1 MNNINQ
7 YIVIQWMM
15 NKRKKII
22 ILKNKIRRALRI
34 WLKNMNKIMIKTK
47 LAIIRRVLI
56 MIALLILIIELVI
69 KVSLLILM
77 IIWISILIR
86 RRQLRKMDKV
96 ETIIVRQIK
105 KKKKLVKIK
114 TKSESNEKLLIIQI
128 LDINRTL
135 IIKNEQKDIEIIIY
149 RL

>member
-1 MNNINQ
+1 
-7 YIVIQWMM
+7 
-15 NKRKKII
+15 
-22 ILKNKIRRALRI
+22 
-34 WLKNMNKIMIKTK
+34 
-47 LAIIRRVLI
+47 
-56 MIALLILIIELVI
+56 
-69 KVSLLILM
+69 
-77 IIWISILIR
+77 
-86 RRQLRKMDKV
+86 MDKV